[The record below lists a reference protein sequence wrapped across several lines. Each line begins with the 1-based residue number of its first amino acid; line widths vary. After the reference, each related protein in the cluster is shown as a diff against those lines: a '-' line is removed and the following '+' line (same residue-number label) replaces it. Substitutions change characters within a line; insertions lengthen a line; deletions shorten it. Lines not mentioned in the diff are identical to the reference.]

1 MTTPSLAGQRRTW
14 HSGHRKYQEVFTAPS
29 HQPGQPTRGPRW
41 LSGQLWARAHWL
53 WSSEHSSHGSYRAC
67 LLWVC
72 APGPPASL
80 LRALPPATCLHSL
93 AHDPLLGMPS
103 YRLLACSLLPGTHQ
117 VTAQNPACSHCPL
130 CTLGLRSRPGGRNSD
145 CWLCPGCPAAEIQA
159 EGPPPVTLGLDGR
172 VSAAQDAPSM
182 AYLFF

>member
-29 HQPGQPTRGPRW
+29 HQPGRPTRGPRW

-93 AHDPLLGMPS
+93 AHDPLLGCLHTGFSPAPS
-103 YRLLACSLLPGTHQ
+103 
-117 VTAQNPACSHCPL
+117 
-130 CTLGLRSRPGGRNSD
+130 
-145 CWLCPGCPAAEIQA
+145 CPAPIRSLPKTQHVPTVHCA
-159 EGPPPVTLGLDGR
+159 PLGCGAGQGAGTQTAG
-172 VSAAQDAPSM
+172 SALGAQQQRFR
-182 AYLFF
+182 LKGHHL